1 MSPVPSERWS
11 AHYADGAGFR
21 RLGATERALLTRY
34 APAPEAGR
42 ALDVGCGTG
51 ELARFLAG
59 SGYRVD
65 AVDFAPAALERG
77 ADDHQ
82 GTEGVR
88 YHPHDIERDDPE
100 QLPHQAYDLIVLRL
114 CVAFLGDR
122 TRVLNR
128 LRERVRPGGV
138 LCVITPVA
146 EAVPEQRR
154 GIALDEAEIE
164 MLGAGWTSADR
175 HDVDDLAVVLLS
187 GPAPARVT
195 HTDRGRPS
203 PHALTGA
210 GAVVTDARGRVL
222 LGLSVSGIWEL
233 PGGKNAAGEDFRDA
247 AVREL
252 EEETGLVADASGAR
266 SAALLMDSVHGMPR
280 LTAAV
285 RVAGYT
291 GEPTVTEPHLIRR
304 WEWHEV
310 ADLPTLGRPLFTP
323 SAHIIDTFWPGL
335 LPDLPPVLR
344 YPIAADGDHGGSETG
359 EGAMGPG

>member
-65 AVDFAPAALERG
+65 PPR
-77 ADDHQ
+77 
-82 GTEGVR
+82 
-88 YHPHDIERDDPE
+88 
-100 QLPHQAYDLIVLRL
+100 
-114 CVAFLGDR
+114 
-122 TRVLNR
+122 
-128 LRERVRPGGV
+128 
-138 LCVITPVA
+138 
-146 EAVPEQRR
+146 
-154 GIALDEAEIE
+154 
-164 MLGAGWTSADR
+164 
-175 HDVDDLAVVLLS
+175 
-187 GPAPARVT
+187 
-195 HTDRGRPS
+195 RGRPRRRPAERS
-203 PHALTGA
+203 RARAGHPH
-210 GAVVTDARGRVL
+210 R
-222 LGLSVSGIWEL
+222 
-233 PGGKNAAGEDFRDA
+233 PG
-247 AVREL
+247 
-252 EEETGLVADASGAR
+252 
-266 SAALLMDSVHGMPR
+266 PP
-280 LTAAV
+280 
-285 RVAGYT
+285 VAGYT

-359 EGAMGPG
+359 EGVMGPG